1 MLKGSNDQQLLK
13 IGIRK
18 ETIVFYQI
26 WQELVNSKTLDVYQ
40 YRIHTSLSIIEEMIQ
55 ILDKTLAGLFVGN
68 ANIEACR
75 EEAIY
80 ILKRDP
86 VMLQYYKPIL
96 NRVLHS
102 LSKSLKESEEKKR
115 LKYQLKYLRKNIKES
130 YLENVLQSIY
140 MGIQNG
146 KIEDVELN
154 ANTAVGQAIHN
165 GWSAQAL
172 EDLLR
177 FFRDGELFELQW
189 ENFSSALL
197 NTKRVRHD
205 VLINIPLQRKKQ
217 SEQTK
222 TLDALQ
228 ELNLEMKNYDE
239 IVRIFSD
246 IKDIGQLLKSEKRY
260 FHVSVEAYDIYTAAH
275 LAIKDISEK
284 LNIASFYNL
293 LGAWDLSSVVII
305 PINSISKYH
314 RSLTAEKIYQ
324 TYDYIDGSG
333 KIFEYTQKIFLDD
346 TKKEIRE
353 KLQGAFSYANIS
365 RASLFQE
372 EKYMNLWV
380 ALESLARTGLHADI
394 ITNVKATVPA
404 AVSIRYIYRVV
415 RNYVEDCIRCCVKFD
430 FSKINIDMHQNSKQ
444 KMVQETIKI
453 FQDKEMYLEL
463 LRKSSIHSLLKYRT
477 EKIHTLLT
485 DVTVAKEKVENHYKH
500 VEWQIQ
506 RLYRIRNEIAHAALQ
521 EQTSLI
527 VYIEHLYD
535 YLSTYISEILT
546 CLCDKGQTSL
556 EEALCSI
563 KDNYDIFME
572 FEKEREYEILEN
584 TVLQTGIINL
594 IGTNI

>member
-1 MLKGSNDQQLLK
+1 
-13 IGIRK
+13 
-18 ETIVFYQI
+18 
-26 WQELVNSKTLDVYQ
+26 
-40 YRIHTSLSIIEEMIQ
+40 
-55 ILDKTLAGLFVGN
+55 
-68 ANIEACR
+68 
-75 EEAIY
+75 
-80 ILKRDP
+80 
-86 VMLQYYKPIL
+86 
-96 NRVLHS
+96 
-102 LSKSLKESEEKKR
+102 
-115 LKYQLKYLRKNIKES
+115 
-130 YLENVLQSIY
+130 
-140 MGIQNG
+140 
-146 KIEDVELN
+146 
-154 ANTAVGQAIHN
+154 
-165 GWSAQAL
+165 
-172 EDLLR
+172 
-177 FFRDGELFELQW
+177 
-189 ENFSSALL
+189 
-197 NTKRVRHD
+197 
-205 VLINIPLQRKKQ
+205 
-217 SEQTK
+217 
-222 TLDALQ
+222 
-228 ELNLEMKNYDE
+228 
-239 IVRIFSD
+239 
-246 IKDIGQLLKSEKRY
+246 
-260 FHVSVEAYDIYTAAH
+260 
-275 LAIKDISEK
+275 
-284 LNIASFYNL
+284 
-293 LGAWDLSSVVII
+293 
-305 PINSISKYH
+305 
-314 RSLTAEKIYQ
+314 
-324 TYDYIDGSG
+324 
-333 KIFEYTQKIFLDD
+333 
-346 TKKEIRE
+346 
-353 KLQGAFSYANIS
+353 
-365 RASLFQE
+365 
-372 EKYMNLWV
+372 MNLWV